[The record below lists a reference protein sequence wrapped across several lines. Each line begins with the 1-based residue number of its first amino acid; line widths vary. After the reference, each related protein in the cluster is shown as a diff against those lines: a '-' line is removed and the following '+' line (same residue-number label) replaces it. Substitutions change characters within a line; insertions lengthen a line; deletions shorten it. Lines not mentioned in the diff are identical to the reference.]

1 MQTIARRK
9 LAQHA
14 ASELLAGKSPKALG
28 QHLAAYLADTGKK
41 ADVEL
46 LIRDVEAALTARGVS
61 ILHVTSARELDDA
74 ARRELITAATEA
86 EQTKQAVIV
95 SEAID
100 PELIGGA
107 VVRTSERSLDVSI
120 RGSLQQ
126 LKRLSK
132 NRLDTGY

>member
-9 LAQHA
+9 IAQHA
-14 ASELLAGKSPKALG
+14 AAELIAGKSAQALG
-28 QHLAAYLADTGKK
+28 QHLAAYLADMGKK

-61 ILHVTSARELDDA
+61 VLHVTSARALDDGT
-74 ARRELITAATEA
+74 RRELIAAVQAA
-86 EQTKQAVIV
+86 EETKQAVIV

-100 PELIGGA
+100 PELIGGV

>member
-1 MQTIARRK
+1 MHTIARRK

-14 ASELLAGKSPKALG
+14 ASELLAGTNAQQLG
-28 QHLAAYLADTGKK
+28 QQLAAYLADAGKT
-41 ADVEL
+41 ADAGL
-46 LIRDVEAALTARGVS
+46 LIRDIESALTARGVS
-61 ILHVTSARELDDA
+61 VLHITSARALDDES
-74 ARRELITAATEA
+74 RRELIAAVKQA

-95 SEAID
+95 SETID

-107 VVRTSERSLDVSI
+107 AVRTSERSLDVSI

>member
-14 ASELLAGKSPKALG
+14 ASELLAGKSAKALG
-28 QHLAAYLADTGKK
+28 QHLAAYLADAGKK
-41 ADVEL
+41 ADAEL

-61 ILHVTSARELDDA
+61 VLHVTSARALDDT
-74 ARRELITAATEA
+74 ARREIIAAVQAA
-86 EQTKQAVIV
+86 EETKQAVIV